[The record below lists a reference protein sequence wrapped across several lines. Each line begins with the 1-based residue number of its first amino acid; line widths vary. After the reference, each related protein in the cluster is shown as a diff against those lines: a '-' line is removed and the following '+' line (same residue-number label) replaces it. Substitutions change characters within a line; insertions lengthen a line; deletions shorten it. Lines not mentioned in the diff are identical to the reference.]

1 MNTNQDVWGKN
12 ANEFA
17 PERWVVPGGVPP
29 PSELPHGWSGLVTFC
44 DGPRNCIGYKLGMS
58 IMFHT
63 HLTGSA
69 NVHFENLEHVG
80 YDGYRLLFGLDLAGW
95 IG

>member
-1 MNTNQDVWGKN
+1 
-12 ANEFA
+12 
-17 PERWVVPGGVPP
+17 
-29 PSELPHGWSGLVTFC
+29 
-44 DGPRNCIGYKLGMS
+44 MS